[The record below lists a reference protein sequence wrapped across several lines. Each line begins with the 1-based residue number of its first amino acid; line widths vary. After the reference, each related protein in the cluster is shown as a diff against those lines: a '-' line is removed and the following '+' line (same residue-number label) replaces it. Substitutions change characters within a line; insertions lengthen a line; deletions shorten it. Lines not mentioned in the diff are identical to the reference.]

1 MTNEQ
6 HTDRNRWR
14 LALLLLPLLA
24 AMVWGEETTA
34 VEYIPIPQVLQ
45 QERALIIQQAQTAL
59 EHLRLRACMSA
70 RLTVE
75 ECGQWDASGRIPN
88 LKPKE
93 AKEAK

>member
-6 HTDRNRWR
+6 RTDRRRFR
-14 LALLLLPLLA
+14 LALPLLLA
-24 AMVWGEETTA
+24 FHITAVMAEETAT
-34 VEYIPIPQVLQ
+34 VEYIPIPSPLQ

-70 RLTVE
+70 RLTSE

-93 AKEAK
+93 QAK